1 MHVAALHI
9 APTYGAPTVSLDE
22 IVAIEGKGAEGDRYF
37 GTTRQITVVSTGEL
51 SSAAGELGID
61 AISDGATR
69 RNITVV
75 ADELP
80 RQHGAEI
87 HIGEVTLKVWRD
99 CAPCKLMETAVGPGA
114 KTALKGRAGISATVI
129 KGGVIRLDDPVSFE
143 GDSLL

>member
-1 MHVAALHI
+1 MHVAALHT
-9 APTYGAPTVSLDE
+9 APTYGAPTVSLNE
-22 IVAIEGKGAEGDRYF
+22 IVAVKGKGVEGDRYF
-37 GTTRQITVVSTGEL
+37 GTTRQMTIVSTGEL

-87 HIGEVTLKVWRD
+87 HIGEVTLEIWRD
-99 CAPCKLMETAVGPGA
+99 CAPCELMETTVGPGA
-114 KTALKGRAGISATVI
+114 KTALKGRSGISTTVT
-129 KGGVIRLDDPVSFE
+129 KGGTIRLGDPVSF
-143 GDSLL
+143 